1 MPINYDLLDEGDT
14 LNAASLNS
22 RITSLQTGVNDLT
35 REDLGERALRSEHL
49 PSIVR
54 ASDMTPGPMK
64 VSNAPNA
71 ITAAYDNQLDVGV
84 GGRNNVLA
92 FGPGAGGDRVG
103 LLSQVSRSQLQDPFL
118 AQLPI
123 AIYRLVPL

>member
-1 MPINYDLLDEGDT
+1 MPINYDLLDEVDT

-64 VSNAPNA
+64 VSNVYGV
-71 ITAAYDNQLDVGV
+71 TVGC
-84 GGRNNVLA
+84 GYNIRAWTLMHKTVLA
-92 FGPGAGGDRVG
+92 T
-103 LLSQVSRSQLQDPFL
+103 S
-118 AQLPI
+118 
-123 AIYRLVPL
+123 